1 MLRSLKERFCERVN
15 WSIINLFYIVQ
26 KVNFEHTYS
35 IDQPSGLVLLG
46 KVKKDNF
53 LH

>member
-26 KVNFEHTYS
+26 NQTANFEHTYS
-35 IDQPSGLVLLG
+35 IDQPIGQ
-46 KVKKDNF
+46 
-53 LH
+53 